1 MDEREI
7 KLRCI
12 EAAARTPTVHL
23 KGQAEGVVEIASAW
37 FDWIISSP
45 KGEANKPLG
54 LPGKKQHTAWYT
66 CCMEVCADKVK
77 APAMQKSSWPPWFG
91 TSRRSPARLDKLT

>member
-12 EAAARTPTVHL
+12 EAAAKTPTVHL

-37 FDWIISSP
+37 FNWIISPP
-45 KGEANKPLG
+45 KGENSKPLG
-54 LPGKKQHTAWYT
+54 LPGKK
-66 CCMEVCADKVK
+66 
-77 APAMQKSSWPPWFG
+77 G
-91 TSRRSPARLDKLT
+91 

>member
-37 FDWIISSP
+37 FNWIISSP
-45 KGEANKPLG
+45 KGEPVKPLG
-54 LPGKKQHTAWYT
+54 LPGKK
-66 CCMEVCADKVK
+66 
-77 APAMQKSSWPPWFG
+77 
-91 TSRRSPARLDKLT
+91 

>member
-54 LPGKKQHTAWYT
+54 LPGKK
-66 CCMEVCADKVK
+66 
-77 APAMQKSSWPPWFG
+77 
-91 TSRRSPARLDKLT
+91 